1 MSSGAMDSSI
11 QIGASLRK
19 TSAPPRGS
27 GGPASHKNV
36 INQFGQSL
44 TEEQRTSILETI
56 SELQESGASFEKI
69 KGVVDSFLEDNGITP
84 PSQRGPCGPGGP
96 LNNESVISQLTEE
109 QLSSILAK
117 AAELQESGAS
127 FDEVKYTV
135 DTFLEENGIELPSK
149 GGTFIDTIT

>member
-1 MSSGAMDSSI
+1 MDSSI
-11 QIGASLRK
+11 QSIGASLRQN
-19 TSAPPRGS
+19 SAPPKGP
-27 GGPASHKNV
+27 GGPPSHENV

-44 TEEQRTSILETI
+44 TEEQRTSILKTI
-56 SELQESGASFEKI
+56 SELQESGASFEEI
-69 KGVVDSFLEDNGITP
+69 KGVVDSFLGDHGIP
-84 PSQRGPCGPGGP
+84 PPIQRGPGGP
-96 LNNESVISQLTEE
+96 GGGPLHNESVISQLTEE

-117 AAELQESGAS
+117 VAELQESGAS